1 MAGGKTSHIGTGL
14 TPRCDFNRTHR
25 RCIDHNAKYTG
36 QLRDPPGAKAIVQT
50 KVFQPQIAQVLD
62 ALKPEQIARARP
74 HIGNERNAAGGKQR
88 QHMTDLIGIRRSPIL
103 GNMQRGERIARTRR
117 GTVFNR
123 PLNILQR
130 AGKINRN
137 TRFHAST
144 LL

>member
-1 MAGGKTSHIGTGL
+1 MARL
-14 TPRCDFNRTHR
+14 
-25 RCIDHNAKYTG
+25 AAQYAAA
-36 QLRDPPGAKAIVQT
+36 RDIHGFGDPELADLARS
-50 KVFQPQIAQVLD
+50 
-62 ALKPEQIARARP
+62 LKPEQIARARP

-117 GTVFNR
+117 GTTLNR

>member
-14 TPRCDFNRTHR
+14 TPRCDFIRTHR

-62 ALKPEQIARARP
+62 ALKPEQIARARS

-88 QHMTDLIGIRRSPIL
+88 QYMTDLIGIRRSPIL
-103 GNMQRGERIARTRR
+103 GNMQRGERIACTRR
-117 GTVFNR
+117 GATLNR
-123 PLNILQR
+123 SLNILQR